1 MNKQTIIIIGLAAL
15 IVLALGYIGYDKYEE
30 TQQQEKLN
38 IQQAGIQAGYQQ
50 AVVQLLQQASTC
62 NPVPV
67 RANNVTLNLVAVEC
81 LQQGNA

>member
-1 MNKQTIIIIGLAAL
+1 MIIIALAAI
-15 IVLALGYIGYDKYEE
+15 IVITIGYIAYDKYEE
-30 TQQQEKLN
+30 TQQQEKLK

-50 AVVQLLQQASTC
+50 AVIQLLQQASTC

-67 RANNVTLNLVAVEC
+67 KANNVTLNLVAVEC